1 MDRLQFERLLA
12 ARATRRALLAG
23 GGAAGLLAA
32 VSFPGRPT
40 RALDQGTPG
49 AGPGE
54 SPAATP
60 RLGGYPFTLGVA
72 SGDPLPEGVVLW
84 TRLAPDPLNG
94 GGMAGQGPVE
104 VAYEVAEDEA
114 FAKVVLR
121 GTAIADPALG
131 HSVHVDATGLRPGRE
146 YVYRFMAGGEV
157 SPVGRTKTAPAA
169 GRDVERLRFAFAS
182 CAHWEHGYFAAYR
195 HLAGED
201 LDLVVHLG
209 DYLYE
214 YAAGAAY
221 APETGAVRRHTGGET
236 TTLEA
241 YRNRHALYKTDPD
254 LQAAHAAFPWVT
266 TWDDHETENN
276 YAGAISENGEPEA
289 AFLERRAAAYQ
300 AYYEHLPLRPS
311 SMPQGPD
318 LRLYRR
324 LAYGNLAEFSMLDTR
339 QYRSDQPCGDGVQA
353 RCAAAQDPE
362 RTMTGPEQERWLLR
376 GLDESGARWKVIAQ
390 QVMLAELMIPR
401 SGERQFN
408 LDQWDGYPAARNR
421 ILGHVMSRAIPNTM
435 VLTGDIHSAW
445 ISDLKADFE
454 EPASATVAT
463 EFVTSSITAD
473 NPFANQL
480 RLLVPVNDHIRYY
493 DGRHGYGRCEVTPE
507 RWQTDVRAMENV
519 TEPDAAIETVASF
532 VVEAG
537 QPGAQ
542 RG

>member
-1 MDRLQFERLLA
+1 
-12 ARATRRALLAG
+12 
-23 GGAAGLLAA
+23 
-32 VSFPGRPT
+32 
-40 RALDQGTPG
+40 
-49 AGPGE
+49 
-54 SPAATP
+54 
-60 RLGGYPFTLGVA
+60 
-72 SGDPLPEGVVLW
+72 
-84 TRLAPDPLNG
+84 
-94 GGMAGQGPVE
+94 
-104 VAYEVAEDEA
+104 
-114 FAKVVLR
+114 
-121 GTAIADPALG
+121 
-131 HSVHVDATGLRPGRE
+131 
-146 YVYRFMAGGEV
+146 
-157 SPVGRTKTAPAA
+157 
-169 GRDVERLRFAFAS
+169 
-182 CAHWEHGYFAAYR
+182 
-195 HLAGED
+195 
-201 LDLVVHLG
+201 
-209 DYLYE
+209 
-214 YAAGAAY
+214 
-221 APETGAVRRHTGGET
+221 
-236 TTLEA
+236 
-241 YRNRHALYKTDPD
+241 TDPD

-276 YAGAISENGEPEA
+276 YAGAISEDGDPEEV
-289 AFLERRAAAYQ
+289 FLAQRAAAYQ

-324 LAYGNLAEFSMLDTR
+324 LAYGNLAELSMLDTR
-339 QYRSDQPCGDGVQA
+339 QYRSDQPCGDGLRA
-353 RCAAAQDPE
+353 RCAAAQDLE